1 MSSPPGSS
9 GRTPIYWGSESDR
22 ASPEPAQTASSAYYN
37 AANAPRPRL
46 SSPRLFQDFFGST
59 RRRDIRLLPAPSNQ
73 FYSRPQDFPQAF
85 ENVNRAVQT
94 TQQAFQDGQ
103 VVDLTDSP
111 PASPLHPSVMPPQT
125 RRRSGPSTTAATI
138 HELSSSPPDHIATSS
153 QSRQTFDPSRSARL
167 PSIYDHL
174 ESRRRS
180 AEQPHRA
187 KRRRL
192 ETNREEDEDDDVQFE
207 RSQPVELAPE
217 IEAVDLTGVNDATG
231 LSQALSKQRQDAV
244 RAQMQQ
250 TKNEEPA
257 GRTPLSSYKCPICMD
272 TPEDATTTICGMLR
286 KLPLNVLS

>member
-1 MSSPPGSS
+1 MNSPPGSS
-9 GRTPIYWGSESDR
+9 GRTPIYWGSDSDG
-22 ASPEPAQTASSAYYN
+22 ASPEPARARTPQYYD

-59 RRRDIRLLPAPSNQ
+59 RRRDTRLLPAPSNQ
-73 FYSRPQDFPQAF
+73 FRSHPQDFPQAF

-111 PASPLHPSVMPPQT
+111 PASPLHPSAMPPQT
-125 RRRSGPSTTAATI
+125 RRRSGPSTTATTI

-153 QSRQTFDPSRSARL
+153 QPRHAFDPTRSALL
-167 PSIYDHL
+167 PNIHDHI

-192 ETNREEDEDDDVQFE
+192 EPNREEEDSDVRFE
-207 RSQPVELAPE
+207 RSQPAEPAPE
-217 IEAVDLTGVNDATG
+217 IEAVDLTGVHDATG

-244 RAQMQQ
+244 RAQMEQA
-250 TKNEEPA
+250 KDEEPA

-272 TPEDATTTICGMLR
+272 TPEDATTTICGMSLR
-286 KLPLNVLS
+286 K